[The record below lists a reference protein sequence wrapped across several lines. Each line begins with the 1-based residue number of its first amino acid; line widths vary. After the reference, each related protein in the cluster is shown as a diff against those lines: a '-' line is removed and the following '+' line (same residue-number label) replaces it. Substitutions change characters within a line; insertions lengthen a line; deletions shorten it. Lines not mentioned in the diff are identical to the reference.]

1 MHVGCGYLCSVPGS
15 GDIPLGPTLVIVGDI
30 VVTAGNVAVV
40 ETGDDGTSVV
50 TVGAGTS
57 VVTVG
62 AGLGLIVETD
72 DDGKGI
78 ALSPPS
84 PVWTEPNGIPV
95 RETSLG
101 DEDDENDIAA
111 DDDAAPLVLVPHVP
125 AVAAL
130 PGNGI
135 PVPIPNPPPSKF
147 VLEPDAPADGLPM
160 AAHVVPVPVIPLA
173 SVSAGLSPGDASSVA
188 PMGRPTGGTGEPNVM
203 PSGEVV
209 PITGLSIAPTWA
221 KTGLP
226 LKSAAAVAAINA
238 RRIVISYFPAAAAG
252 ARLYPASPSAFR
264 FNMAS
269 TASSGKYILF
279 SLPFRE

>member
-1 MHVGCGYLCSVPGS
+1 
-15 GDIPLGPTLVIVGDI
+15 LVTVGDT

-50 TVGAGTS
+50 TVGAG
-57 VVTVG
+57 
-62 AGLGLIVETD
+62 LGLIVETD
-72 DDGKGI
+72 DDGKGV

-95 RETSLG
+95 REMSLG

-125 AVAAL
+125 GVAAL
-130 PGNGI
+130 PGSGV

-147 VLEPDAPADGLPM
+147 VLEPDAPADGIPM

-188 PMGRPTGGTGEPNVM
+188 PMGRPTGWTGEPNVM

-209 PITGLSIAPTWA
+209 PITGVALPIPPTCA
-221 KTGLP
+221 KTGLQ
-226 LKSAAAVAAINA
+226 LNSAAAVAVINA
-238 RRIVISYFPAAAAG
+238 RRIMISV
-252 ARLYPASPSAFR
+252 
-264 FNMAS
+264 
-269 TASSGKYILF
+269 
-279 SLPFRE
+279 SLTR